1 MNYDGRR
8 EAERLINEISAKR
21 PPRVYFIGIGG
32 VSVSSLAMESLRRG
46 YAVAGS
52 DRTASPLT
60 DKVASLGGTVN
71 IGHDA
76 ANVAAFKPDL
86 LVYSAAVH
94 DDNPEMIAARGNG
107 VPVFRRAEY
116 LGYIMSGYSMR
127 LGVCGMHGKSTTTG
141 LVSALLIAGGLDP
154 NVEVGAAVKD
164 LGGCCRDGEGDLF
177 VYEACEYTDS
187 FLYTAPTDVIVTNID
202 LEHLDWFRDLDA
214 IVASFRRFIGM
225 SRRAVVNAAD
235 KNVMRACEGYDGE
248 LITYSA
254 DPDIPADYSCG
265 EITYDHGRPSFVVY
279 ERRKKLLCARL
290 SLTGYHNVMN
300 SLAAVAAAR
309 AAGVPAEIIEAALP
323 GFTGCERRFQLIG
336 ELESGA
342 VLYDDYAHH
351 PTEIAATL
359 NTVKRL
365 AYSRAVVIHQ
375 PHTYSRLQ
383 GLYDDYAELFRAG
396 KVLSGSDV
404 VIFADIYAARENAE
418 DFSVSSEKL
427 AKDTGRLYLGGFD
440 KIARWI
446 DDNTREGDIVLT
458 VGAGDIVK
466 ITGMVRMKGK

>member
-1 MNYDGRR
+1 
-8 EAERLINEISAKR
+8 
-21 PPRVYFIGIGG
+21 
-32 VSVSSLAMESLRRG
+32 
-46 YAVAGS
+46 
-52 DRTASPLT
+52 
-60 DKVASLGGTVN
+60 
-71 IGHDA
+71 
-76 ANVAAFKPDL
+76 
-86 LVYSAAVH
+86 
-94 DDNPEMIAARGNG
+94 
-107 VPVFRRAEY
+107 
-116 LGYIMSGYSMR
+116 
-127 LGVCGMHGKSTTTG
+127 
-141 LVSALLIAGGLDP
+141 
-154 NVEVGAAVKD
+154 
-164 LGGCCRDGEGDLF
+164 
-177 VYEACEYTDS
+177 
-187 FLYTAPTDVIVTNID
+187 
-202 LEHLDWFRDLDA
+202 
-214 IVASFRRFIGM
+214 
-225 SRRAVVNAAD
+225 
-235 KNVMRACEGYDGE
+235 
-248 LITYSA
+248 
-254 DPDIPADYSCG
+254 
-265 EITYDHGRPSFVVY
+265 
-279 ERRKKLLCARL
+279 
-290 SLTGYHNVMN
+290 
-300 SLAAVAAAR
+300 
-309 AAGVPAEIIEAALP
+309 
-323 GFTGCERRFQLIG
+323 TGCERRFQLIG